1 MDIYL
6 TKREKKFRFAKP
18 WITIT
23 YFCIP
28 TILIMVIQ
36 GLYDVVDKTLALQ
49 FATGDLSTN
58 GWYVNAYN
66 ALKGLTGIDKVTS
79 IPINDMRTFI
89 NIGTQYGYQVY
100 NLQWAFSV
108 MIGLGCAL
116 NFSMAYGR
124 RDKIKMR
131 QITGNGFALTSLF
144 GLLVG
149 VIMFCLI
156 YPGFKAIFITVQMGN
171 LYNPITQQIA
181 WQYCYPM
188 IVGAPMMFLS
198 YYVLSLLRSEG
209 RSNLTIMMIVSSLA
223 INIGSSIFFMTI
235 CHLGMVGSMLGT
247 VVAWICQVM
256 IGLIIIVKMQDSKT
270 TFGIQDVIKIDKSN
284 LLAFMKLGFPN
295 FLANGALVFTSF
307 ISTILIVQLPNQDY
321 ENHVSILQQL
331 MSSIAPWMILIVSVG
346 AGITQGAR
354 SIIAYNYGAKKYNR
368 IWQILKRTSTL
379 LIIWF
384 SLMLIVFI
392 SFGKEMMEMFAFPA
406 NYSTKYQWWLVLN
419 FMSYPFCAV
428 TYICLT
434 LFQGTNKSLLAT
446 ISNSLRTIVVALP
459 CIGIGF
465 VISMATGNAIYYYG
479 FIGLTDLFSA
489 AILIPILVYK
499 WKKHRNNLIDVT
511 DNLQEQQFVE
521 PMVTTHEVLMVSK

>member
-1 MDIYL
+1 MDIQL
-6 TKREKKFRFAKP
+6 TMREKKFRFAKP
-18 WITIT
+18 WITIA

-49 FATGDLSTN
+49 FATNDLITN
-58 GWYVNAYN
+58 SWYVNAYN
-66 ALKGLTGIDKVTS
+66 ILKGLTGADKVTS
-79 IPINDMRTFI
+79 IPQEDMRTFI

-108 MIGLGCAL
+108 MIGLGCSL
-116 NFSMAYGR
+116 NFSMAYGQ
-124 RDKIKMR
+124 RDKVKM
-131 QITGNGFALTSLF
+131 QKITGNGFTITSLF
-144 GLLVG
+144 GILVG
-149 VIMFCLI
+149 AIMFCLI
-156 YPGFKAIFITVQMGN
+156 YPKFKALFITVQMGT

-188 IVGAPMMFLS
+188 IAGAPMMFLS

-209 RSNLTIMMIVSSLA
+209 RSNLTIMMIISSLI
-223 INIGSSIFFMTI
+223 INIGSSIFFMKI

-247 VVAWICQVM
+247 VVAWICQVF
-256 IGLIIIVKMQDSKT
+256 IGLIIIIKKQDSTT
-270 TFGIQDVIKIDKSN
+270 TFGIKDAINIDKSN
-284 LLAFMKLGFPN
+284 LLAFIKLGFPN

-307 ISTILIVQLPNQDY
+307 ISTILVVQLPNQDY
-321 ENHVSILQQL
+321 NGHVSILQQL

-354 SIIAYNYGAKKYNR
+354 SIIVYNYGAKKYNR

-384 SLMLIVFI
+384 TLMLIVFI
-392 SFGKEMMEMFAFPA
+392 CFGKEMMEMFAFPA
-406 NYSTKYQWWLVLN
+406 NYASKYKWWLVLN
-419 FMSYPFCAV
+419 FMTYPFCAV

-434 LFQGTNKSLLAT
+434 LFQGTNKPLLAT

-459 CIGIGF
+459 CLGIGF
-465 VISMATGNAIYYYG
+465 VISKISGNAIYYYL

-489 AILIPILVYK
+489 SILIPILVYK
-499 WKKHRNNLIDVT
+499 WKKYHNSLIDVT
-511 DNLQEQQFVE
+511 DDLQEKAAITRV
-521 PMVTTHEVLMVSK
+521 VNTYEVVIINK